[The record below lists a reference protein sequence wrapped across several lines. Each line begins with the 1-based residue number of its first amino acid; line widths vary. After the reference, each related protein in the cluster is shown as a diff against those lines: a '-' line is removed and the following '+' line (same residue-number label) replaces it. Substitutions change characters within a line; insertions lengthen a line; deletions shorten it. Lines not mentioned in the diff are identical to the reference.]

1 MAYKGC
7 RQLALL
13 IGLLLAVTTRM
24 DKVSS
29 QFAAGPAFFGNPQ
42 AMPVMATGSPSQSI
56 RSNSTDSSL
65 SGSVQSS
72 SSVDTNSGDTSGF
85 GSGGTENSASE
96 SSGDDSE
103 SGSWGMG
110 SGSSSSS
117 LEYGCDCRSVRRVSL
132 MGASDYCLDPNASLS
147 SKCGNVD
154 LGESGA
160 CPITGA
166 QPCSPKGHV
175 LANDSL
181 CALDDKDETYKCVAS
196 KKDLEIQK
204 HGKKKKKKSGRRG
217 RGSESSM
224 STAPS
229 LLALTAHQ
237 VLLIVV
243 CVAAGIM
250 VVV

>member
-1 MAYKGC
+1 MFNQLNKSELVHFHARIDRRRC
-7 RQLALL
+7 RLTSAT
-13 IGLLLAVTTRM
+13 VH
-24 DKVSS
+24 S
-29 QFAAGPAFFGNPQ
+29 QPP
-42 AMPVMATGSPSQSI
+42 
-56 RSNSTDSSL
+56 
-65 SGSVQSS
+65 
-72 SSVDTNSGDTSGF
+72 
-85 GSGGTENSASE
+85 
-96 SSGDDSE
+96 
-103 SGSWGMG
+103 
-110 SGSSSSS
+110 
-117 LEYGCDCRSVRRVSL
+117 
-132 MGASDYCLDPNASLS
+132 SDYCLDPNASLS
-147 SKCGNVD
+147 SKCGNVN

-250 VVV
+250 VIV